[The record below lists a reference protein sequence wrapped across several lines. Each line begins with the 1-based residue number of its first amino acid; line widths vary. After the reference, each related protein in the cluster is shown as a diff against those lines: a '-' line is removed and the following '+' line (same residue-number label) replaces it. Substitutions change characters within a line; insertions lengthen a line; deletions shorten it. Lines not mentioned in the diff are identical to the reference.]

1 VVSGL
6 ADHGQFLL
14 KLSPPQWV
22 EQVKREQQ
30 KTLEGF
36 KKAWIREH
44 KDDTREDHIVF
55 RGEDPI
61 IFSP

>member
-1 VVSGL
+1 MAEL

-14 KLSPPQWV
+14 KLSPAQWV
-22 EQVKREQQ
+22 NHVKSEHSKALEQ
-30 KTLEGF
+30 F
-36 KKAWIREH
+36 KKHWIREH

-61 IFSP
+61 IFS